1 MCFSM
6 EVSFGAAAVL
16 SGIGVATV
24 RQAKQLS
31 QLWLVVIPF
40 LFAFQQ
46 ASEGVLWLAL
56 TRGWTNCG
64 LECVARYSFLILAYA
79 TWPWWFPLALSQVE
93 YNRERRR
100 ILYGFLMAGLA
111 LSVYNFLYLYNQG
124 MGAQIVQHSIQYTNT
139 LPNEGPLYLIL
150 VSVPWA
156 VSSSRY
162 GYLCAIVG
170 ALSFAI
176 TFFLYWETFTSV
188 WCFFAAIISMII
200 YYIIKDLNRVG
211 IR

>member
-1 MCFSM
+1 M
-6 EVSFGAAAVL
+6 EVSFGASAIL
-16 SGIGVATV
+16 TGIGIATV
-24 RQAKQLS
+24 RQVKQPS
-31 QLWLVVIPF
+31 QLWLAAIPF

-56 TRGWTNCG
+56 VHGWSDCG
-64 LECVARYSFLILAYA
+64 LECVSRYSFLILAYA
-79 TWPWWFPLALSQVE
+79 TWPWWFALALSQVE
-93 YNRERRR
+93 YSRERRR

-139 LPNEGPLYLIL
+139 LPKEGPLYLIL
-150 VSVPWA
+150 VTFPWA
-156 VSSSRY
+156 ISSSRY

-170 ALSFAI
+170 GLSFAI

-188 WCFFAAIISMII
+188 WCFFATIISVII
-200 YYIIKDLNRVG
+200 YHIIKDLNRAG